1 MGEGAEGVGRLGEV
15 VQATLASG
23 CEDLVPLVQVVLEYG
38 LEGEAVG
45 TLRAAAGEATETI
58 EGLCQRHYGQFVRS
72 VSELAE
78 VEARAEAL
86 EAEAERHNSCI
97 QEAGQPLRS
106 LLEELRETYQTL
118 TGVREAK
125 EVASFYARALRL
137 CLEAEAQVG
146 EADLYGALTT
156 LAAVEETLA
165 RPGGESGDTLD
176 AIDIFVRDQMGRVR
190 GGLERSLSSAFN
202 AWLVD
207 ARQTESQVGTG
218 AVELTQYHR
227 VRQLRACER
236 QRQVLSGIRL
246 GWAEG
251 SGLNKLLAGQS
262 GAGSGDGLSLL
273 EEERDRGSPL
283 GDFDFTPLHRCQ
295 HLHQR
300 LGQSAAFCLH
310 YGEQRLLQL
319 NSDLEQFKPSK
330 GDFRGQYEALF
341 TKIVGFFAIECQ
353 VGATAEGLA
362 PPERIAR
369 LWSTASEFLSTRLQN
384 WVADGPSLVELQ
396 AVAFDVA
403 LRCDAVRQY
412 VRDISDLENVLRNVC
427 LKKMKYLLVE
437 KVHKDIE
444 SLCEADAESGFS
456 PVTVADLQT
465 WESEVLEV
473 GLLAPG
479 TSCPPRIF
487 PCVVLVT
494 DPARRV
500 CQCLHDA
507 VDLASE
513 FLLGVSCRLSSFYGL
528 LGDSSGSYEQLDDI
542 KECLFGS
549 SLANAVDLLI
559 REHSNSMSQATQIL
573 ANVYSMAYVS
583 SHLDAYVS
591 DFDLQGKGPLVRV
604 RVSGVTQGTAES
616 SPPGTTGRGGREG
629 MRAIGAVYDAA
640 EESLARIVAA
650 KLNSFIAQVALMEWR
665 PKSPPERTC
674 DEDGAVANSD
684 YIDDALVFLEVTFAT
699 LTESLQPGACFSVM
713 QRIMDECAACI
724 LKTFE
729 TGAVTS
735 FNMFAIMQVDA
746 EFRALEAFVS
756 KWPGLNQGSISSEL
770 RQILDFLLSG
780 NPDSILDT
788 EARIFLYP
796 DVEMD
801 RLLRILDKYR
811 DTPRTEA
818 PNLGAGVS
826 EWPKRSTM
834 DKLMKKLREPP
845 PPNSRLGFVEK
856 PHLGFTS

>member
-45 TLRAAAGEATETI
+45 ALRAAAGEATEAI

-86 EAEAERHNSCI
+86 EAEAERHNSRI

-125 EVASFYARALRL
+125 EVASFYAQALRL
-137 CLEAEAQVG
+137 CLEAEGQVG
-146 EADLYGALTT
+146 GSDLYGALTT
-156 LAAVEETLA
+156 LATVEQTLA
-165 RPGGESGDTLD
+165 RPGGESGDALD
-176 AIDIFVRDQMGRVR
+176 AINVFVRDQIGRVR

-207 ARQTESQVGTG
+207 ARQTESQVGTA
-218 AVELTQYHR
+218 AVELTQDHR
-227 VRQLRACER
+227 TQQLAAYER
-236 QRQVLSGIRL
+236 QRQVLSGIRQA
-246 GWAEG
+246 WAEG
-251 SGLNKLLAGQS
+251 SGLETLLAGQS
-262 GAGSGDGLSLL
+262 GVGGGGGLSLL
-273 EEERDRGSPL
+273 EVGGDRGSPL

-300 LGQSAAFCLH
+300 LGQAAGFYLH
-310 YGEQRLLQL
+310 YDEQRQLQL

-330 GDFRGQYEALF
+330 GDFRGQYVALF

-369 LWSTASEFLSTRLQN
+369 LWSTASEFLATRLQD
-384 WVADGPSLVELQ
+384 WVAGGPSMGELQ
-396 AVAFDVA
+396 AVSFDVA

-412 VRDISDLENVLRNVC
+412 VRDISVLEDLLRHVC

-437 KVHKDIE
+437 KVQKDIE
-444 SLCEADAESGFS
+444 SLCESDAESGFT
-456 PVTVADLQT
+456 PVTVADVQT
-465 WESEVLEV
+465 WEDEVFKV
-473 GLLAPG
+473 GLVAPG
-479 TSCPPRIF
+479 TSSPPKSF

-507 VDLASE
+507 VDIASE
-513 FLLGVSCRLSSFYGL
+513 FLVGLSCRLSSFYGL
-528 LGDSSGSYEQLDDI
+528 LGDSSGSTEQLDDI

-549 SLANAVDLLI
+549 ALANAVDHLI

-573 ANVYSMAYVS
+573 ANVCSMAYAS
-583 SHLDAYVS
+583 THLDAYVS
-591 DFDLQGKGPLVRV
+591 DFNLQGKGPLVR
-604 RVSGVTQGTAES
+604 TQGLGAPQGAGEPSLPSTSGA
-616 SPPGTTGRGGREG
+616 GGREG
-629 MRAIGAVYDAA
+629 MRAIGAVYDGA
-640 EESLARIVAA
+640 EESLVRIVAA
-650 KLNSFIAQVALMEWR
+650 KLNSFIVQVSLMEWR

-699 LTESLQPGACFSVM
+699 LTESLQPGACLSVM
-713 QRIMDECAACI
+713 RRIMDECAACI
-724 LKTFE
+724 LKSFE
-729 TGAVTS
+729 GAIPS

-746 EFRALEAFVS
+746 EFRALEAFVA
-756 KWPGLNQGSISSEL
+756 KWPGLVPGPVSSEL

-780 NPDSILDT
+780 NPESILDT
-788 EARIFLYP
+788 EARMSLYP
-796 DVEMD
+796 DVEME

-834 DKLMKKLREPP
+834 DKIMKKVREPP
-845 PPNSRLGFVEK
+845 PPNSRLGFVDK
-856 PHLGFTS
+856 SRAGFTS